1 MLENL
6 KQKLMDFIG
15 LSDFEDNDKKEDV
28 LVDMKQLQSE
38 NRKLKAMLKEQDKIL
53 QDLSEDNIKLGRQ
66 CRQLTDKALA
76 QERLLDVYRL
86 QAM

>member
-15 LSDFEDNDKKEDV
+15 LNDFEDNDKKEDV

-53 QDLSEDNIKLGRQ
+53 QDLSEDNIKLGRH
-66 CRQLTDKALA
+66 CRQLTDKAVA